1 MTNHVRSLH
10 AAIFNVKSCYNT
22 ITDPQFH
29 AFYHFSTRRNQMHKL
44 AKLLQSPSA
53 IDNPNAYYKLIHG
66 RIITSGF
73 QTDTFLANIL
83 ITCYSKCDYLDYARK
98 LFDEMPERNISTW
111 SSMISAY
118 SHRGYNEEAWVLFV
132 MFQRDAKEM
141 LNEYVLASVIRTA
154 TQLGSVIRGSQLHC
168 LVVKTGLDQDVY
180 VGTSVVDFYCKI
192 GKVDDARLIFDA
204 LPVKTAVSWTTII
217 SGYARLEKGEVSLQL
232 LSQMIESNV
241 IPDRYVLSSVLSAC
255 SSVGFFEGGKQIH
268 SFVLRR
274 GASMD
279 ISVSNALVDFYVKC
293 GKVRSGR
300 KIFDQMFVKN
310 VISWTTMI
318 SGYMQNSV
326 DNEAVT
332 LFIEMARNGWKPD
345 GFACTS
351 VLTSCASLEAL
362 EPGRQTHAYTIKM
375 NLDKDEFVNNGL
387 IDMYSKCNSLAD
399 ARKVFNDI
407 PNRNVIGY
415 NAMIEG
421 YARHGILHEALDL
434 FREMRLKNIEPNL
447 LTFVSLLGVSA
458 SLLTVQLSKQ
468 IHGFIIKCDVSM
480 DMFAGSALIDVYSKC
495 SLISDA
501 RLVFDEM
508 PWKDIVVWN
517 AMLFGYTQVSEN
529 ETALKLYQEL
539 QISFQKPNE
548 YTFVALITA
557 ASNLASLQIGHQ
569 FHTQL
574 LKTGLNLDS
583 FVTNALLDMY
593 AKCGSKKEAQ
603 NLFDSTDYKDIVCW
617 NSMILT
623 HAQHGD
629 AKESLKLFEKLL
641 NEGIQPNYV
650 TFVAVLSACDHMG
663 LVKDGFNHFE
673 SMASFGIEP
682 GVEHYACMVSL
693 LARAGKVHEA
703 KDFIEKLPIPPA
715 GIIWRSLLSACRV
728 AGNLEIGKYAAEMA
742 ITSDQKDSGSYIL
755 LSNIYA
761 SKGMWGEVK
770 RVREMMECNGVVKE
784 AGCSWIETNNEV
796 HVFIARDGSH
806 RQADL
811 IYKVINNLIDHVRTL
826 IYASDP
832 CLNLIND
839 FELGKAL
846 LFCCVSITSSQT
858 VLVPDKLVE
867 LTLEDKVKDSHNT

>member
-1 MTNHVRSLH
+1 MRNHVRSLY
-10 AAIFNVKSCYNT
+10 AAIFNVKSCYNRT
-22 ITDPQFH
+22 AYPQFS
-29 AFYHFSTRRNQMHKL
+29 AFYELSTFIQLNVNRRNQRHKL
-44 AKLLQSPSA
+44 AKLLQSPSST
-53 IDNPNAYYKLIHG
+53 DNPSACYKLIHG
-66 RIITSGF
+66 KIVTYGF
-73 QTDTFLANIL
+73 QFDTFLANIL
-83 ITCYSKCDYLDYARK
+83 ISGYSKCDHLDYARM

-118 SHRGYNEEAWVLFV
+118 TQRGCCEEGWMMFL
-132 MFQRDAKEM
+132 MFQREGKES
-141 LNEYVLASVIRTA
+141 LNEYVLASVIRAVTW
-154 TQLGSVIRGSQLHC
+154 LGSAIRGSQLHS
-168 LVVKTGLDQDVY
+168 LVVKTALDQDVY

-192 GKVDDARLIFDA
+192 GKVEDARLIFDG
-204 LPVKTAVSWTTII
+204 LPIKTAVSWTTMIA
-217 SGYARLEKGEVSLQL
+217 GYARVGKGEVSLQL
-232 LSQMIESNV
+232 LSQMKQSNV
-241 IPDRYVLSSVLSAC
+241 TPDRYVLSSVLSAC
-255 SSVGFFEGGKQIH
+255 SVVGFFEGGKQIH
-268 SFVLRR
+268 GFVLRR

-300 KIFDQMFVKN
+300 KIFDQMVIKN

-318 SGYMQNSV
+318 SGYMQNSF
-326 DNEAVT
+326 DDEAIN
-332 LFIEMARNGWKPD
+332 LFIEMTRNGWKPD

-351 VLTSCASLEAL
+351 ILTSCASLEAQ
-362 EPGRQTHAYTIKM
+362 EPGRQAHAYTVKM

-421 YARHGILHEALDL
+421 YSRHGNLYEALDL
-434 FREMRLKNIEPNL
+434 FREMRLKNINPSL

-458 SLLTVQLSKQ
+458 SLLTIQLSKQ
-468 IHGFIIKCDVSM
+468 IHGFIIKCDVLM
-480 DMFAGSALIDVYSKC
+480 DIFAGSALIDVYSKC

-508 PWKDIVVWN
+508 HEKDIVVWN
-517 AMLFGYTQVSEN
+517 AMLFGYTQMSEN

-548 YTFVALITA
+548 YTFVALLTA

-574 LKTGLNLDS
+574 LKTGLSLDS

-593 AKCGSKKEAQ
+593 AKCGSKNDAQ
-603 NLFDSTDYKDIVCW
+603 NLFDSTVCKDIVCW

-629 AKESLKLFEKLL
+629 AKESLKLFEKML
-641 NEGIQPNYV
+641 NEGIWPNYV

-663 LVKDGFNHFE
+663 LVKDGFDHFE

-682 GVEHYACMVSL
+682 GLEHYACMVSL
-693 LARAGKVHEA
+693 LSRAGKLYEA

-742 ITSDQKDSGSYIL
+742 ILSDQKDSGSYIL

-761 SKGMWGEVK
+761 SKGLWGEVK
-770 RVREMMECNGVVKE
+770 KVREMMESNGVVKE
-784 AGCSWIETNNEV
+784 AGCSWIEINNEV
-796 HVFIARDGSH
+796 HVFIARDRSH
-806 RQADL
+806 QQADL
-811 IYKVINNLIDHVRTL
+811 IHKVINNLSDHVRTL
-826 IYASDP
+826 VYASDP
-832 CLNLIND
+832 CMILIND
-839 FELGKAL
+839 IE
-846 LFCCVSITSSQT
+846 
-858 VLVPDKLVE
+858 
-867 LTLEDKVKDSHNT
+867 